1 MALEEPGVKSQCRE
15 DLRSGDG
22 FANVRSVE
30 EPWDQIG
37 RRLRESREEMSLSV
51 DDVVHTTRIPRT
63 IVEALEAE
71 DFSVFTSPTYAKSFL
86 RQYSDFLKVDAEP
99 WLNALVPASYVSG
112 TSWQP
117 IFETPPEPPP
127 PAKGQAKGQ
136 GKNSR
141 HVEPVASTSGSNSFS
156 AVATLVLTVALVW
169 GGVQGYRK
177 FDEKFADEVAA
188 VINPSGKRPEKSQE
202 ANKES
207 PAPAAGSS
215 VAGTPGVPVPEKK
228 ASAPGTTAEPVS
240 VEHQAEHRSEAE
252 VPTIIPRA
260 IIVRD

>member
-37 RRLRESREEMSLSV
+37 RRLRESREKMSLSV
-51 DDVVHTTRIPRT
+51 DDVVHTTRIPRSV
-63 IVEALEAE
+63 VEALETE

-127 PAKGQAKGQ
+127 PAKGQ

-141 HVEPVASTSGSNSFS
+141 HVEPVAPTSGSNSFS
-156 AVATLVLTVALVW
+156 AVATLVLTIALVW
-169 GGVQGYRK
+169 GGVQGYRV

-188 VINPSGKRPEKSQE
+188 AINPSGKRPEKPQE
-202 ANKES
+202 GKKES
-207 PAPAAGSS
+207 PSPAAGSS
-215 VAGTPGVPVPEKK
+215 VAVTPGPSAPEKK
-228 ASAPGTTAEPVS
+228 VEGATVEPVS
-240 VEHQAEHRSEAE
+240 VDHQAEHRSDAE
-252 VPTIIPRA
+252 MPTIIPRA

>member
-15 DLRSGDG
+15 DLRSGVG
-22 FANVRSVE
+22 FGNVRSVE

-51 DDVVHTTRIPRT
+51 DDVVHTTRIPRSV
-63 IVEALEAE
+63 VEALEAE

-117 IFETPPEPPP
+117 IFQTPPEPPP
-127 PAKGQAKGQ
+127 PAKGQ
-136 GKNSR
+136 GKTGR
-141 HVEPVASTSGSNSFS
+141 HVEPIAPTGRSSGFS
-156 AVATLVLTVALVW
+156 AVATLLLTVALVW
-169 GGVQGYRK
+169 GGVQGYRV
-177 FDEKFADEVAA
+177 FEEKFSHEVAA
-188 VINPSGKRPEKSQE
+188 VINPAGKRPEKHHEGKKE
-202 ANKES
+202 A
-207 PAPAAGSS
+207 PAPAPETP
-215 VAGTPGVPVPEKK
+215 VANTPGKTV
-228 ASAPGTTAEPVS
+228 EPVS
-240 VEHQAEHRSEAE
+240 ADHSAEHRAETE
-252 VPTIIPRA
+252 VPVMIPRA